1 MTGDPVPGSEAAD
14 YFSQVGGRDVAESVV
29 TQVQLSYLV
38 VVLTQ
43 PLKDV
48 RNLAGEETGVRE
60 IDFDQPRHNGA
71 QIFDGDPAKR
81 NPRELEALQVNVRDD
96 RITFSLYHY

>member
-1 MTGDPVPGSEAAD
+1 M
-14 YFSQVGGRDVAESVV
+14 GGRDVAESVV

-38 VVLTQ
+38 VVMTQ

-60 IDFDQPRHNGA
+60 VDLDQPRHHGA

-81 NPRELEALQVNVRDD
+81 NPRELEALQVNISECCEMSEESWRQLYRFCSTVGERH
-96 RITFSLYHY
+96 SL